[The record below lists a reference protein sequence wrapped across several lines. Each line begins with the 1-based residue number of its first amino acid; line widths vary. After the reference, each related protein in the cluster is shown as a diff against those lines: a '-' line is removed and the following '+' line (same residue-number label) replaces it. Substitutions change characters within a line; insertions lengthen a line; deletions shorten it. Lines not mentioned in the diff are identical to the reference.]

1 MNASTASKRARYF
14 QLGVLVL
21 ASGGIYPLLYLRQN
35 FEVSMLEAFQITN
48 TQLGQCYSM
57 LGVLF
62 FLSYLPS
69 GWLADRFAPR
79 TLLTFSSASRTVT
92 VHLSRSVSERTNP
105 SRKTLTE

>member
-1 MNASTASKRARYF
+1 MTASVGDPVAENQPPHGNRARYV
-14 QLGVLVL
+14 QLAVLVF
-21 ASGGIYPLLYLRQN
+21 AAGVIYPLVYLRQN

-69 GWLADRFAPR
+69 G
-79 TLLTFSSASRTVT
+79 
-92 VHLSRSVSERTNP
+92 
-105 SRKTLTE
+105 